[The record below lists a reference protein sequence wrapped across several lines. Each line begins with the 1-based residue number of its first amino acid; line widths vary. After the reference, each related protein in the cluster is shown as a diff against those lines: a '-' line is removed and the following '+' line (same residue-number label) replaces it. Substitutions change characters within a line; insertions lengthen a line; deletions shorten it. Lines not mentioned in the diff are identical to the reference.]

1 MKNIIFTLLLITS
14 SFNYAAESPVSLQF
28 KGVSLIEFA
37 ESTYKSL
44 LGKDFVTSPDL
55 AMLDKKITL
64 NIKAISKSELPEFL
78 KTVLAKSGINVTQKG
93 DIIYLEKMPD
103 TTITQ
108 VPIAPIASAPQVT
121 TEPLSLAKL
130 ATLPEKVEVYSPRY
144 RTAYYLQNLLIQS
157 GFDFPRST
165 DQKADLL
172 ILAGDESRVKL
183 ALDLLL
189 LLDTPNP
196 QVLVKALLYEVNN
209 TNGNGSGFKLAF
221 NLLDGKVGVGINQG
235 ATVPALSGSVS
246 IKASNI
252 EAIIGA
258 FSSDSRFKLIST
270 PVLRVQDGK
279 NGRFIVGSQV
289 PVLGAMQLDKNGN
302 PVQSIEYRDSG
313 VILDISPSIRQASI
327 DLQVQQTL
335 STFVETTVGVTT
347 SPTLLKREI
356 NTALSIED
364 GGVVMMGGLNSES
377 STAGRSGLT
386 WLPHFMNNLNESNE
400 KKDLLLFLQVNKI

>member
-14 SFNYAAESPVSLQF
+14 SFNYAADAPISLQF

-64 NIKAISKSELPEFL
+64 NIKAISKAELPEFL
-78 KTVLAKSGINVTQKG
+78 KTVLAKSGINVTQSG

-103 TTITQ
+103 ATTQ
-108 VPIAPIASAPQVT
+108 APISPTASAPQIT
-121 TEPLSLAKL
+121 SEPLPLAKL
-130 ATLPEKVEVYSPRY
+130 ATLPEKVEVYSPRH
-144 RTAYYLQNLLIQS
+144 RTAFYLQNLLNQS
-157 GFDFPRST
+157 GFDFPRSS

-313 VILDISPSIRQASI
+313 VILDISPSIRQSSI